1 MARMDRL
8 GLHASGQGEIY
19 SSPSFWENISTV
31 LLDKRFEVALSL
43 LAHRDQRTRLEAMRS
58 QPWHHEI
65 GKEAVEA
72 ANQILLKIGNR
83 VARFKDVVV
92 SELQKF
98 SMDAI
103 KWSADKTVLDTFERS
118 KMWDDWTAAGHS
130 RVTLKNYIAR
140 LRLESTKEKT

>member
-1 MARMDRL
+1 MDRL

-19 SSPSFWENISTV
+19 SSTAFWEQISTV
-31 LLDKRFEVALSL
+31 LLDNRFEVALSL
-43 LAHRDQRTRLEAMRS
+43 LAHHDQHTRLEAMRS
-58 QPWHHEI
+58 PSWHEEI
-65 GKEAVEA
+65 RKEAVEA
-72 ANQILLKIGNR
+72 ANQILLKKGNK

-92 SELQKF
+92 SELQKI
-98 SMDAI
+98 SMDASN
-103 KWSADKTVLDTFERS
+103 WSADKTVLDTFERS